1 MGTDQVSGGAVS
13 SYFTVDTLPMHER
26 YGVWKESIDVL
37 FGVDADKSIR
47 DNNFTASI
55 ESHLLGSMMIME
67 VTSREQNWGR
77 DNLQIARNGMD
88 HYGIG
93 IFKEGDLFCDTAKGP
108 TKLPKGGL
116 VVFDLTQEFI
126 AHTSDLRVMT
136 FVVPRPLIE
145 DMVNLPD
152 DHSMRFLDPKNPM
165 TRIVYDQMMSIHRN
179 IARIGQ
185 QQAQV
190 IEKSF
195 SMMVA
200 TCLNDA
206 VGGDRE
212 TVQHRQKLLN
222 LVKVRR
228 YIRDQLAS
236 PDLTPRKVAR
246 DLGVSRSKLYDSFS
260 AYGGVYQYIREMR
273 LRRAMSLLNDPMRHH
288 SSIYDIALECGFASD
303 ASFIRAFREQYEL
316 TPGDVKNG
324 VAAIGQNPSAS
335 SEKIDNRYE
344 NWLHE
349 LAV

>member
-1 MGTDQVSGGAVS
+1 MGSDQVSGGAVS

-116 VVFDLTQEFI
+116 VIFDLTQEFI

-136 FVVPRPLIE
+136 FVVPRPFIE

-165 TRIVYDQMMSIHRN
+165 TGIVYDQMMSIYSN
-179 IARIGQ
+179 ITRFDHH
-185 QQAQV
+185 QAQA

-195 SMMVA
+195 AMLVA

-206 VGGDRE
+206 QGGNRE
-212 TVQHRQKLLN
+212 TVQHRQNLLN
-222 LVKVRR
+222 MVNIRR
-228 YIRDQLAS
+228 YIRDQLGS

-260 AYGGVYQYIREMR
+260 AYGGVYHYIREMR
-273 LRRAMSLLNDPMRHH
+273 LRRSISLLNDPAHCH

-303 ASFIRAFREQYEL
+303 ASFIRAFRERYEL
-316 TPGDVKNG
+316 TPGDVRNG
-324 VAAIGQNPSAS
+324 VSVKGQKGFATCDR
-335 SEKIDNRYE
+335 IDNRYE

-349 LAV
+349 LAI